1 MNMLMIGKPLNAQ
14 QRMMKAVVDIM
25 GKDYFTALSGVLMA
39 LNQTVQPK
47 DAKDKKT
54 VTAMTNGL
62 DVTYAEEFVD
72 SLTDAE
78 FRFLMLHEAYH
89 CMYKH
94 LITWDWMYDIDP
106 SLANQAC
113 DHVINL
119 KLLAATEDADV
130 GKTFLSMPEGGLAD
144 PQFSGMDSAEIFDRL
159 RKAQK
164 QQQQPQQPNQS
175 QQGQPQPGQGQSQPQ
190 QPQQPQPGQPKP
202 GQGQPKQGFDDHDWE
217 GAKDLTDEEKAEIG
231 RKMDEAVRQGA
242 LLAGKTGTGGNRDI
256 DELLQS
262 KVRWQDALREYVHA
276 ICAGSDFSTW
286 RRPNRRFVSAGIYL
300 PSSISQTVGEV
311 VIGIDT
317 SGSIGGPELSQ
328 FLGECAGIFNSVR
341 PEAVRLLY
349 WDTQV
354 CRDERYAQDQLD
366 QIVKTTKPAGGG
378 GTSPSCVPQYMN
390 ANNIKPQVVVMLTDG
405 YVGSDWGA
413 NWPCPVVWCVVG
425 NKSAEATTGK
435 TIHVEWNV

>member
-1 MNMLMIGKPLNAQ
+1 MLMIGKPLNAQ

-25 GKDYFTALSGVLMA
+25 GKEYFTALSGVLMA
-39 LNQTVQPK
+39 LHQTIQPK

-119 KLLAATEDADV
+119 KLLAAMEDSDI
-130 GKTFLSMPEGGLAD
+130 GKTFLSMPDGGLAD
-144 PQFSGMDSAEIFDRL
+144 PQFTGMDSAEVFNAL
-159 RKAQK
+159 RKSK
-164 QQQQPQQPNQS
+164 QQQQPPQQPNQGQGQQGQGQPQPS
-175 QQGQPQPGQGQSQPQ
+175 QGQGQPQPGQGP
-190 QPQQPQPGQPKP
+190 
-202 GQGQPKQGFDDHDWE
+202 GQPKQGFDDHDWE
-217 GAKDLTDEEKAEIG
+217 GAKALTDEEKAEIG

-256 DELLQS
+256 NELLEA

-300 PSSISQTVGEV
+300 PSSISQTVGEI

-328 FLGECAGIFNSVR
+328 FLGECAAIFTSVR

-349 WDTQV
+349 WDTEV
-354 CRDERYAQDQLD
+354 CRDERYTQDQLD
-366 QIVKTTKPAGGG
+366 QITKSTKPAGGG
-378 GTSPSCVPQYMN
+378 GTTPSCVPQYMN
-390 ANNIKPQVVVMLTDG
+390 ANNIKPDVVVMLTDG

-413 NWPCPVVWCVVG
+413 NWPSPVVWCVVG

>member
-1 MNMLMIGKPLNAQ
+1 MLMIGKPLNAQ

-25 GKDYFTALSGVLMA
+25 GKEYFTALSGVLMA
-39 LNQTVQPK
+39 LHQTVQPK
-47 DAKDKKT
+47 DAKEKKT

-94 LITWDWMYDIDP
+94 LITWDWMYDIDAD
-106 SLANQAC
+106 LANQAC

-119 KLLAATEDADV
+119 KLLAAAEESDV

-144 PQFSGMDSAEIFDRL
+144 PQFTGMDSAEVFNTL
-159 RKAQK
+159 RKSK
-164 QQQQPQQPNQS
+164 QQQPQQPPQQPNQG
-175 QQGQPQPGQGQSQPQ
+175 QGQQGQGQPQPSQGQ
-190 QPQQPQPGQPKP
+190 GQPKP
-202 GQGQPKQGFDDHDWE
+202 GQGPGQPKQGFDDHDWE
-217 GAKDLTDEEKAEIG
+217 GAKALSDEEKAEIG

-256 DELLQS
+256 NELLEA

-300 PSSISQTVGEV
+300 PSSISQTVGEI

-328 FLGECAGIFNSVR
+328 FLGECAAIFTSVR

-354 CRDERYAQDQLD
+354 CRDERYTQDQLD
-366 QIVKTTKPAGGG
+366 QITKSTKPAGGG
-378 GTSPSCVPQYMN
+378 GTTPSCVPQYMN
-390 ANNIKPQVVVMLTDG
+390 ANNIKPDVVVMLTDG

-413 NWPCPVVWCVVG
+413 NWPSPVVWCVVG

>member
-1 MNMLMIGKPLNAQ
+1 MLMIGKPLNAQ

-25 GKDYFTALSGVLMA
+25 GKEYFTALSGVLMA
-39 LNQTVQPK
+39 LHQTIQPK

-94 LITWDWMYDIDP
+94 LITWDWMYDIDAD
-106 SLANQAC
+106 LANQAC

-119 KLLAATEDADV
+119 KLLAAAEESDV

-144 PQFSGMDSAEIFDRL
+144 PQFTGMDSAEVFNTL
-159 RKAQK
+159 RKSK
-164 QQQQPQQPNQS
+164 QQQPQQPPQQPNQG
-175 QQGQPQPGQGQSQPQ
+175 QGQQGQGQPQPSQGQ
-190 QPQQPQPGQPKP
+190 GQPKP
-202 GQGQPKQGFDDHDWE
+202 GQGPGQPKQGFDDHDWE
-217 GAKDLTDEEKAEIG
+217 GAKALSDEEKAEIG

-256 DELLQS
+256 NELLEA

-300 PSSISQTVGEV
+300 PSSISQTVGEI

-328 FLGECAGIFNSVR
+328 FLGECAAIFTSVR

-354 CRDERYAQDQLD
+354 CRDERYTQDQLD
-366 QIVKTTKPAGGG
+366 QITKSTKPAGGG
-378 GTSPSCVPQYMN
+378 GTTPSCVPQYMN
-390 ANNIKPQVVVMLTDG
+390 ANNIKPDVVVMLTDG

-413 NWPCPVVWCVVG
+413 NWPSPVVWCVVG

>member
-1 MNMLMIGKPLNAQ
+1 MLMIGKPLNAQ

-25 GKDYFTALSGVLMA
+25 GKEYFTALSGVLMA
-39 LNQTVQPK
+39 LHQTIQPK

-94 LITWDWMYDIDP
+94 LITWDWMYDIDAD
-106 SLANQAC
+106 LANQAC

-119 KLLAATEDADV
+119 KLLAAMEDSDI
-130 GKTFLSMPEGGLAD
+130 GKTFLSMPDGGLAD
-144 PQFSGMDSAEIFDRL
+144 PQYTGMDSAEVFNAL
-159 RKAQK
+159 RKSK
-164 QQQQPQQPNQS
+164 QQQQPPQQPNQG
-175 QQGQPQPGQGQSQPQ
+175 QGQQGQGQPQPSQGQ
-190 QPQQPQPGQPKP
+190 GQPKP
-202 GQGQPKQGFDDHDWE
+202 GQGQGQPKQGFDDHDWE
-217 GAKDLTDEEKAEIG
+217 GAKALSDEEKAEIG

-256 DELLQS
+256 NELLEA

-300 PSSISQTVGEV
+300 PSSISQTVGEI

-328 FLGECAGIFNSVR
+328 FLGECAAIFTSVR

-354 CRDERYAQDQLD
+354 CRDERYTQDQLD
-366 QIVKTTKPAGGG
+366 QITKSTKPAGGG
-378 GTSPSCVPQYMN
+378 GTTPSCVPQYMN
-390 ANNIKPQVVVMLTDG
+390 ANNIKPDVVVMLTDG

-413 NWPCPVVWCVVG
+413 NWPSPVVWCVVG

>member
-1 MNMLMIGKPLNAQ
+1 MLMIGKPLNAQ

-25 GKDYFTALSGVLMA
+25 GKEYFTALSGVLMA
-39 LNQTVQPK
+39 LHQTIQPK

-119 KLLAATEDADV
+119 KLLAAMEDSDI
-130 GKTFLSMPEGGLAD
+130 GKTFLSMPDGGLAD
-144 PQFSGMDSAEIFDRL
+144 PQFTGMDSAEVFNAL
-159 RKAQK
+159 RKSK
-164 QQQQPQQPNQS
+164 QQQPQQPPQQPNQG
-175 QQGQPQPGQGQSQPQ
+175 QGQQGQGQPQPSQGQ
-190 QPQQPQPGQPKP
+190 GQPKP
-202 GQGQPKQGFDDHDWE
+202 GQGPGQSKQGFDDHDWE
-217 GAKDLTDEEKAEIG
+217 GAKALTDEEKAEIG

-256 DELLQS
+256 NELLEA

-300 PSSISQTVGEV
+300 PSSISQTVGEI

-328 FLGECAGIFNSVR
+328 FLGECAAIFTSVR

-349 WDTQV
+349 WDTEV
-354 CRDERYAQDQLD
+354 CRDERYTQDQLD
-366 QIVKTTKPAGGG
+366 QITKSTKPAGGG
-378 GTSPSCVPQYMN
+378 GTTPSCVPQYMN
-390 ANNIKPQVVVMLTDG
+390 ANNIKPDVVVMLTDG

-413 NWPCPVVWCVVG
+413 NWPSPVVWCVVG

>member
-1 MNMLMIGKPLNAQ
+1 MLMIGKPLNAQ

-25 GKDYFTALSGVLMA
+25 GKEYFTALSGVLMA
-39 LNQTVQPK
+39 LHQTIQPK
-47 DAKDKKT
+47 DAKEKKT

-94 LITWDWMYDIDP
+94 LITWEWMYDIDP

-119 KLLAATEDADV
+119 KLLAAADDPGV
-130 GKTFLSMPEGGLAD
+130 GKSFITMPDCGLAD
-144 PQFSGMDSAEIFDRL
+144 PQFTGMDSAEVFNAL
-159 RKAQK
+159 RKSK
-164 QQQQPQQPNQS
+164 QQQQPQPPQQPNQG
-175 QQGQPQPGQGQSQPQ
+175 QGQQGQGQPQPSQGQ
-190 QPQQPQPGQPKP
+190 GQPKP
-202 GQGQPKQGFDDHDWE
+202 GQGPGQPKQGFDDHDWE
-217 GAKDLTDEEKAEIG
+217 GAKALTDEEKAEIG

-256 DELLQS
+256 NELLEA

-300 PSSISQTVGEV
+300 PSSISQTVGEI

-328 FLGECAGIFNSVR
+328 FLGECAAIFMSVR

-354 CRDERYAQDQLD
+354 CRDERYTQDQLD
-366 QIVKTTKPAGGG
+366 QITKSTKPAGGG
-378 GTSPSCVPQYMN
+378 GTTPSCVPQYMN
-390 ANNIKPQVVVMLTDG
+390 ANNIKPDVVVMLTDG

-413 NWPCPVVWCVVG
+413 NWPSPVVWCVVG